1 MILLGQVGQLDTAE
15 TRFKLEEQCPPA
27 LLQGFELNQGERHP
41 DVVRILTAL
50 KTYGTIL
57 GLSSALLQ
65 VGFNA
70 GLDIALPRLITIP
83 SDPLISLANSATVQ
97 ATTFDA
103 AAGAARSQVATLL
116 LLPSHN
122 MTTTWVALF
131 EPLYQNG

>member
-1 MILLGQVGQLDTAE
+1 
-15 TRFKLEEQCPPA
+15 
-27 LLQGFELNQGERHP
+27 
-41 DVVRILTAL
+41 LTAL
-50 KTYGTIL
+50 KTYGVIL

-65 VGFNA
+65 VGYNA

-103 AAGAARSQVATLL
+103 AAGAAMSQVATLL

-122 MTTTWVALF
+122 MTTTWVALL